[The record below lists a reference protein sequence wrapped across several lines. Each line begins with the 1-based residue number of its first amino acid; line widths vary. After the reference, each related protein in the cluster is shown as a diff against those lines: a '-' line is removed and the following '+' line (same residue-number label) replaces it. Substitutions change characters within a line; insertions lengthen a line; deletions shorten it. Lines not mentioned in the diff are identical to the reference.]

1 MSFQLIFRDI
11 SFIGFGTF
19 QNNLINLKLLDTVFS
34 SFNTYKRK
42 KLINDLSKAET
53 SRLLYSENTGK
64 ANILLLR
71 KITIEMKWKI

>member
-11 SFIGFGTF
+11 WFIGFGTF

-53 SRLLYSENTGK
+53 SRLLYSENTGE

-71 KITIEMKWKI
+71 KIAIEMKWKI